1 MNELEIYKKT
11 KQIIFNNKTMDEI
24 VEDMNI
30 QIEEI
35 KLSGTDGFYIKKKN
49 KKFIF
54 LNSDL
59 SFERRNFILAHELGH
74 SILHENLHI
83 AFSKMNTFNRI
94 DKYEF
99 EADFFATC
107 MIINDEVINEFCI
120 ENDYTIKMLSDKFG
134 ISFDLAEKRISLY
147 KDVNY

>member
-1 MNELEIYKKT
+1 MNELEIYKKA

-59 SFERRNFILAHELGH
+59 SFEKRNFILAHELGH

-83 AFSKMNTFNRI
+83 AFSKMKTFNRI

-99 EADFFATC
+99 EADFLQR
-107 MIINDEVINEFCI
+107 VW
-120 ENDYTIKMLSDKFG
+120 
-134 ISFDLAEKRISLY
+134 
-147 KDVNY
+147 